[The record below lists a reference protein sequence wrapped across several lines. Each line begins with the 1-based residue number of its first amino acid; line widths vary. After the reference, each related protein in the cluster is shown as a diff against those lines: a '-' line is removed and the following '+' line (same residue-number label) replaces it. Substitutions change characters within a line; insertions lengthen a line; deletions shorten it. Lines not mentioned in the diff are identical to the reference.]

1 MTDRTDAN
9 NVVVLLA
16 SIGDGIER
24 MVAQGV
30 LTARFTCPPCTD
42 LTSTNP
48 NLPLATVEPDHHAK
62 RPS

>member
-1 MTDRTDAN
+1 MTDRTDADN
-9 NVVVLLA
+9 VLLLA
-16 SIGDGIER
+16 GVRDGIER

-42 LTSTNP
+42 LPSPNL
-48 NLPLATVEPDHHAK
+48 NLPLATVEPGHHAK